1 MHRRKRS
8 GRSGGLDWRWG
19 GRRAGWRDRNP
30 LGLRGEGGGRCSVCG
45 NWYGLVLVLVFVFA
59 GTGSR
64 KGANLLWGWK
74 SGEGGGLVWLALH
87 DGLSVLGVLDLKDI
101 RVRCPSRRRGTRM
114 MPLLPEFALCNDGSQ
129 ALVTALPF
137 QGLVVDDSAAPLQYL
152 CRRSCRLIGE
162 MPLAVAEI
170 GEELGLGDLAL
181 DRQ

>member
-1 MHRRKRS
+1 
-8 GRSGGLDWRWG
+8 
-19 GRRAGWRDRNP
+19 
-30 LGLRGEGGGRCSVCG
+30 
-45 NWYGLVLVLVFVFA
+45 
-59 GTGSR
+59 
-64 KGANLLWGWK
+64 
-74 SGEGGGLVWLALH
+74 
-87 DGLSVLGVLDLKDI
+87 
-101 RVRCPSRRRGTRM
+101 M